1 MMKSM
6 TGFGKEVVIYDG
18 KSISIEIRT
27 LNSKQLDIN
36 TRISSLFREL
46 EVSVRNILSTCLIR
60 GKIDVIISIEQDNNP
75 DISLNRELAKN
86 YYTVL
91 KELSTELNSPVT
103 PELFIQT
110 LKMPKVIGEDKELYD
125 ENLLAQI
132 INGVEE
138 ACKQVNQFRISEG
151 KHLAED
157 IEIRVKSIHEM
168 VKEIIPFENERLEQL
183 REKIRMQISSFFSD
197 EQYDKNRFEEE
208 LIYYMEKL
216 DITEEKVRL
225 GKHCHYFL
233 ETMQQEENSGKKL
246 GFIAQEIGREINT
259 IGSKANHF
267 NIQQIVVRMK
277 DELEKIKEQL
287 ANIL

>member
-1 MMKSM
+1 MKSM
-6 TGFGKEVVIYDG
+6 TGFGKEMITYEG

-36 TRISSLFREL
+36 TRISSHFKEL
-46 EVSVRNILSTCLIR
+46 EITARNIISASLIR
-60 GKIDVIISIEQDNNP
+60 GKVDLSISIEQDNNP
-75 DISLNRELAKN
+75 AISLNRELVKN
-86 YYTVL
+86 YYAVL
-91 KELSTELNSPVT
+91 SELSTELNNPIT

-110 LKMPKVIGEDKELYD
+110 LKMPQVIGENKELY
-125 ENLLAQI
+125 EEKLFEEI
-132 INGVEE
+132 IKGVEK
-138 ACKQVNQFRISEG
+138 ACKQVEHFRISEG
-151 KHLAED
+151 NHLAKD
-157 IEIRVKSIHEM
+157 LACRVKSIQEM
-168 VKEIIPFENERLEQL
+168 ISEIIPFEQERLEQL
-183 REKIRMQISSFFSD
+183 REKIRIQIVSFFSD

-208 LIYYMEKL
+208 LIYYIEKL

-225 GKHCHYFL
+225 GKHCDYFL
-233 ETMQQEENSGKKL
+233 ETMQQEDNSGKKL

-287 ANIL
+287 SNIL

>member
-6 TGFGKEVVIYDG
+6 TGFGKEVIVNEG
-18 KSISIEIRT
+18 KNISIEIRA

-36 TRISSLFREL
+36 ARITSHFREL
-46 EVSVRNILSTCLIR
+46 EVSARNIISTWLVR
-60 GKIDVIISIEQDNNP
+60 GKIDLSISIEQDNNP
-75 DISLNRELAKN
+75 AISLNQELAKN
-86 YYTVL
+86 YYTIL
-91 KELSTELNSPVT
+91 SELSKELNNPVT
-103 PELFIQT
+103 PDLFIQT
-110 LKMPKVIGEDKELYD
+110 LKMPNVIGENKDVYD
-125 ENLLAQI
+125 EKLFELI
-132 INGVEE
+132 VIGVEK
-138 ACKQVNQFRISEG
+138 ACEQVNYFRISEG
-151 KHLAED
+151 NHLAED
-157 IEIRVKSIHEM
+157 LTARVKAIRKM
-168 VKEIIPFENERLEQL
+168 IQEIIPLEKERLEQL
-183 REKIRMQISSFFSD
+183 KEKIRMQITSFFTD

-225 GKHCHYFL
+225 GKHCDYFL

-267 NIQQIVVRMK
+267 NIQQIVVKMK

-287 ANIL
+287 SNIL